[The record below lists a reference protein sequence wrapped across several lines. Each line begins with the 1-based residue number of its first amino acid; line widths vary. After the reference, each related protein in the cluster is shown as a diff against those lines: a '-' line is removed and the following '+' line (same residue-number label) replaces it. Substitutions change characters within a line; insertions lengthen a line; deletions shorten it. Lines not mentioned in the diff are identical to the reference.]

1 MLEVL
6 QIIFISSLIG
16 VLPMILCDVVTAHFL
31 GEKIFFVDYS
41 EEEENGND
49 E

>member
-1 MLEVL
+1 MLDVL
-6 QIIFISSLIG
+6 QIIFISSLIA

-31 GEKIFFVDYS
+31 GKRIFFVDLS
-41 EEEENGND
+41 EEEENKDD

>member
-1 MLEVL
+1 MLDVL
-6 QIIFISSLIG
+6 QIIFISSLIA

-31 GEKIFFVDYS
+31 GERIFFVDLS
-41 EEEENGND
+41 EEEESKDD